1 MDSPGRALRL
11 TPLWII
17 AIILAVAVLHWM
29 QVLAVPIAT
38 SLFLMALIWP
48 THAAVERR
56 TAASTALAASL
67 LIVTALAAAFLL
79 LIGYAVRTAAV
90 GLAVHGPQ
98 IQETYLALEAW
109 LEQLGVLLWPGL
121 TEQLSPAALFHA
133 VHQAAAWVNAAMGF
147 LALTLVFLVLGLL
160 EARDVQLR
168 LPRALGADA
177 AVRLVSALEEIGW
190 KLRRYMLV
198 RSAVSALT
206 GLLTWLFALFVG
218 LDFAPLW
225 GVLAFALN
233 YIPFV
238 GSVVAVIPPVL
249 FAFVQFPGWQQPA
262 IVLAGLTF
270 IQFSIGN
277 VLDPRLEG
285 RALALSPFIVLV
297 SIFFWGLIWGIPGA
311 FLGVPLTITIIT
323 VCSAF
328 HETCWIAQLVSRG
341 AVVEDDPAAEG

>member
-1 MDSPGRALRL
+1 
-11 TPLWII
+11 
-17 AIILAVAVLHWM
+17 
-29 QVLAVPIAT
+29 
-38 SLFLMALIWP
+38 
-48 THAAVERR
+48 
-56 TAASTALAASL
+56 
-67 LIVTALAAAFLL
+67 
-79 LIGYAVRTAAV
+79 
-90 GLAVHGPQ
+90 
-98 IQETYLALEAW
+98 
-109 LEQLGVLLWPGL
+109 
-121 TEQLSPAALFHA
+121 
-133 VHQAAAWVNAAMGF
+133 MGF
-147 LALTLVFLVLGLL
+147 LPLTLVFLVLGLF

-168 LPRALGADA
+168 LPNALGADA

-233 YIPFV
+233 CIPFV

-249 FAFVQFPGWQQPA
+249 FAFVQLPGWQQPA
-262 IVLAGLTF
+262 LVLAGLTF
-270 IQFSIGN
+270 IQFSIGT

-297 SIFFWGLIWGIPGA
+297 SIFFWELIWGIPGA

-328 HETCWIAQLVSRG
+328 HETCWITQLVSRG